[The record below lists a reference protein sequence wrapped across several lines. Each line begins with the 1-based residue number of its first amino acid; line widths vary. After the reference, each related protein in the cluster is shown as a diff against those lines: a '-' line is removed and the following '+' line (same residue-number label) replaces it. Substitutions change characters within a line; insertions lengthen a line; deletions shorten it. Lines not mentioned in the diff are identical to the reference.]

1 MFCISF
7 SIQCSLNNGIYTI
20 FTMNEQKQNDSV
32 QPVQGLTKPIA
43 LGQVGIRC
51 QHCKDISSSMQFSNL
66 LKDSNPGIQHAVAYP
81 SLISGIYNTV
91 QQMYRLH
98 FDQCPYIPDELKV
111 RVGNLKDSHTSN
123 RGGRKQ
129 YWMESAKRIGLVDTT
144 FGVHYGRDPEE
155 PLPPLG
161 GAGRRDSFASHSVGG
176 DDDDYIDDYNGWTRQ
191 TSQGSAAPGSF
202 DGGMGGVAEPY
213 VGGHQVSEDCEV
225 YPLVQPEDSPLISD
239 YLYLALEQMQPCN
252 LMDADRVGCYK
263 GRRTGFPGL
272 ACKHC
277 IGQAGCGRYFPAS
290 EASLSQ
296 TTTSQTIVNHVRNCR
311 RCPLEIREELELM
324 KRAKTCP
331 EYKKVCVYLVS
342 LVPKFCTVYQL
353 KYHFNYTVD
362 GQAQAWRA

>member
-1 MFCISF
+1 
-7 SIQCSLNNGIYTI
+7 
-20 FTMNEQKQNDSV
+20 
-32 QPVQGLTKPIA
+32 
-43 LGQVGIRC
+43 
-51 QHCKDISSSMQFSNL
+51 MQTH
-66 LKDSNPGIQHAVAYP
+66 GVTYP
-81 SLISGIYNTV
+81 SFISGVYNSV

-98 FDQCPYIPDELKV
+98 FDQCDHIPEELKA
-111 RVGNLKDSHTSN
+111 RVSTLKDSHTSN

-129 YWMESAKRIGLVDTT
+129 YWIESAKRIGLVDTS
-144 FGVHYGRDPEE
+144 FGIHYGRDPDD

-161 GAGRRDSFASHSVGG
+161 EACDSSSISVRRGSAGSDG
-176 DDDDYIDDYNGWTRQ
+176 DDDNAEWGRGASLGSGGSLDGDD
-191 TSQGSAAPGSF
+191 
-202 DGGMGGVAEPY
+202 VAVEEI
-213 VGGHQVSEDCEV
+213 VDT
-225 YPLVQPEDSPLISD
+225 YPLVTPEDRPLITD

-311 RCPLEIREELELM
+311 RCPMEIREQLELM

-331 EYKKVCVYLVS
+331 EYKKVVS
-342 LVPKFCTVYQL
+342 DLNSRGFSLLGAHACFSLCLTFALPPNRAISQSMEDARFSSTVCGAEFNGEQL
-353 KYHFNYTVD
+353 RSGISFMFSLCKTQPPQISSFLS
-362 GQAQAWRA
+362 

>member
-1 MFCISF
+1 M
-7 SIQCSLNNGIYTI
+7 
-20 FTMNEQKQNDSV
+20 
-32 QPVQGLTKPIA
+32 
-43 LGQVGIRC
+43 GIRC
-51 QHCKDISSSMQFSNL
+51 QHCKEEAEEDFLVRNNRNTAQNSVS
-66 LKDSNPGIQHAVAYP
+66 YP
-81 SLISGIYNTV
+81 SFISGIYNSV

-98 FDQCPYIPDELKV
+98 FDQCPIIPEELKI

-129 YWMESAKRIGLVDTT
+129 YWTESAKRIGLVDTS
-144 FGVHYGRDPEE
+144 FGIHFGRDPAD

-161 GAGRRDSFASHSVGG
+161 AKGNSFDP
-176 DDDDYIDDYNGWTRQ
+176 DDDGSYWLEDRSESPPVAGLGSNPFTPID
-191 TSQGSAAPGSF
+191 
-202 DGGMGGVAEPY
+202 EI
-213 VGGHQVSEDCEV
+213 EL
-225 YPLVQPEDSPLISD
+225 YPLVLPEDKLLISD

-296 TTTSQTIVNHVRNCR
+296 TTTSQTVVNHVRNCR
-311 RCPLEIREELELM
+311 RCPLEIREQLELM

-331 EYKKVCVYLVS
+331 DYKKVCVCVS
-342 LVPKFCTVYQL
+342 SLENHC
-353 KYHFNYTVD
+353 HFDFTPLPAHRV
-362 GQAQAWRA
+362 Q